1 MRVNDIPSHMTKKK
15 EKKLVFDTLFESCV
29 CFAVC
34 VASNSF
40 ISREVAAFSK
50 DYFVIINKRDA
61 KRVNE
66 FTFYPTERYK
76 QVCERNL
83 SADEIEVF
91 KMNKDKFVNVR
102 RNEYGRVYELK
113 EHSFK
118 AVYDSIR
125 QKLRCKVI
133 RNN

>member
-1 MRVNDIPSHMTKKK
+1 MTKKK
-15 EKKLVFDTLFESCV
+15 EKKTVFSTLSECGV

-34 VASNSF
+34 VASSSF
-40 ISREVAAFSK
+40 INREVAAFSK

-83 SADEIEVF
+83 SVDEIEVF
-91 KMNKDKFVNVR
+91 KMNKDKFVKIMSND
-102 RNEYGRVYELK
+102 YGRVYELK
-113 EHSFK
+113 GRSFK
-118 AVYDSIR
+118 AAYDNIR

>member
-1 MRVNDIPSHMTKKK
+1 MTKKK
-15 EKKLVFDTLFESCV
+15 EKKTVFSTLSECGV

-34 VASNSF
+34 VASSSF
-40 ISREVAAFSK
+40 INREVATFSK
-50 DYFVIINKRDA
+50 DYFVIINKCDA
-61 KRVNE
+61 RRVKD
-66 FTFYPTERYK
+66 FTFYLAEGYK

-91 KMNKDKFVNVR
+91 KMNKDKFVKVR
-102 RNEYGRVYELK
+102 GNEHGRVYELK
-113 EHSFK
+113 ERSFK
-118 AVYDSIR
+118 AAYDNIR

>member
-1 MRVNDIPSHMTKKK
+1 MTKKK

-34 VASNSF
+34 IANNSF
-40 ISREVAAFSK
+40 INREVAAFSK
-50 DYFVIINKRDA
+50 DYFVIINKCDA
-61 KRVNE
+61 KRVKD
-66 FTFYPTERYK
+66 FIFYLAEGYK

-113 EHSFK
+113 GRSFK
-118 AVYDSIR
+118 AVYDNIR
-125 QKLRCKVI
+125 QKLGCKVI

>member
-1 MRVNDIPSHMTKKK
+1 
-15 EKKLVFDTLFESCV
+15 EG
-29 CFAVC
+29 
-34 VASNSF
+34 
-40 ISREVAAFSK
+40 
-50 DYFVIINKRDA
+50 
-61 KRVNE
+61 
-66 FTFYPTERYK
+66 YK

-83 SADEIEVF
+83 SADEIKVF

-113 EHSFK
+113 EQSFK
-118 AVYDSIR
+118 AVYDNIR

>member
-1 MRVNDIPSHMTKKK
+1 MTRKK
-15 EKKLVFDTLFESCV
+15 EKKTVFNALVENRV

-34 VASNSF
+34 VAFNSF
-40 ISREVAAFSK
+40 INREVAAFSK
-50 DYFVIINKRDA
+50 DYFVIINKCDA
-61 KRVNE
+61 KRVKE
-66 FTFYPTERYK
+66 LTFYATEGYK

-83 SADEIEVF
+83 SADEIGIF
-91 KMNKDKFVNVR
+91 KENINKFTKVR
-102 RNEYGRVYELK
+102 HNEHGRVYELK
-113 EHSFK
+113 GQSFK

>member
-1 MRVNDIPSHMTKKK
+1 MTKKK
-15 EKKLVFDTLFESCV
+15 EKKTVFSTLSECGV

-34 VASNSF
+34 VASSSF
-40 ISREVAAFSK
+40 INREVAAFSK
-50 DYFVIINKRDA
+50 DYFVIINKCDA
-61 KRVNE
+61 KRVKE
-66 FTFYPTERYK
+66 LTFYATEGYK

-83 SADEIEVF
+83 SADEIGIF
-91 KMNKDKFVNVR
+91 KENINKFTKVR
-102 RNEYGRVYELK
+102 HNEHGRVYELK
-113 EHSFK
+113 GQSFK

>member
-1 MRVNDIPSHMTKKK
+1 MTKKK

-40 ISREVAAFSK
+40 INREVAAFSK
-50 DYFVIINKRDA
+50 DYFVIINKCDA
-61 KRVNE
+61 KRVKE
-66 FTFYPTERYK
+66 FTFYPAKGYK

-83 SADEIEVF
+83 SADEIGIF
-91 KMNKDKFVNVR
+91 KENITKFTIVR
-102 RNEYGRVYELK
+102 CNEHGRVYELK
-113 EHSFK
+113 GRSFK
-118 AVYDSIR
+118 AVYESIR

>member
-34 VASNSF
+34 IANNSF
-40 ISREVAAFSK
+40 INREVAAFSK
-50 DYFVIINKRDA
+50 DYFVIINKCDA
-61 KRVNE
+61 KRAKD
-66 FTFYPTERYK
+66 FIFYLAEGYK

-83 SADEIEVF
+83 SADEIKVF

-113 EHSFK
+113 EQSFK
-118 AVYDSIR
+118 AVYDNIR

>member
-1 MRVNDIPSHMTKKK
+1 MTRKK
-15 EKKLVFDTLFESCV
+15 EKKTVFNALLESRV

-34 VASNSF
+34 VAFNSF
-40 ISREVAAFSK
+40 INREVAAFSK
-50 DYFVIINKRDA
+50 DYFVIINKCDA
-61 KRVNE
+61 KRVKE
-66 FTFYPTERYK
+66 LTFYATEGYK

-91 KMNKDKFVNVR
+91 KMNKDKFIKVQ
-102 RNEYGRVYELK
+102 RNEHGRVYELK
-113 EHSFK
+113 GQSFK

-133 RNN
+133 RSN

>member
-1 MRVNDIPSHMTKKK
+1 MTRKK
-15 EKKLVFDTLFESCV
+15 EKKTVFTALFESCV

-40 ISREVAAFSK
+40 INHEVGAFSK
-50 DYFVIINKRDA
+50 DYFVIMNKCDA

-113 EHSFK
+113 GHSFK
-118 AVYDSIR
+118 DTYDSIR
-125 QKLRCKVI
+125 QKLSCKVI
-133 RNN
+133 RSS

>member
-1 MRVNDIPSHMTKKK
+1 MTKKK
-15 EKKLVFDTLFESCV
+15 EKKTVFSTLSECGV

-40 ISREVAAFSK
+40 ISREVDAFSK
-50 DYFVIINKRDA
+50 DFFVIINKCDA
-61 KRVNE
+61 KRVKE
-66 FTFYPTERYK
+66 LTFYPTERYK

-83 SADEIEVF
+83 SADEIGIF
-91 KMNKDKFVNVR
+91 KENINKFTKVR
-102 RNEYGRVYELK
+102 HNEHGRVYELK
-113 EHSFK
+113 GQSFK

-133 RNN
+133 WNN

>member
-1 MRVNDIPSHMTKKK
+1 MTKKK

-34 VASNSF
+34 IANNSF
-40 ISREVAAFSK
+40 INREVAAFSK

-61 KRVNE
+61 RRVNE
-66 FTFYPTERYK
+66 FTFYPMERYK

-91 KMNKDKFVNVR
+91 KMNKDKFVNVQ
-102 RNEYGRVYELK
+102 RNEHGRVYELK
-113 EHSFK
+113 GRSFK
-118 AVYDSIR
+118 VAYESIR

-133 RNN
+133 RSN

>member
-1 MRVNDIPSHMTKKK
+1 MRVEDIPCHMTKKK

-50 DYFVIINKRDA
+50 DYFVIINKCDA
-61 KRVNE
+61 KRVKE
-66 FTFYPTERYK
+66 LTFYPAKGYK

-83 SADEIEVF
+83 SADEIGIF
-91 KMNKDKFVNVR
+91 KENINKFTKVR
-102 RNEYGRVYELK
+102 RNEHGRVYELK
-113 EHSFK
+113 GRSFK

>member
-1 MRVNDIPSHMTKKK
+1 MTKKK
-15 EKKLVFDTLFESCV
+15 EKETVFSTLSECGV

-34 VASNSF
+34 VASSSF
-40 ISREVAAFSK
+40 INREVAAFSK

-66 FTFYPTERYK
+66 FTFYPTETYK

-83 SADEIEVF
+83 SADEIRIF
-91 KMNKDKFVNVR
+91 KENINKFTKVR
-102 RNEYGRVYELK
+102 HNEHGRVYELK
-113 EHSFK
+113 GQSFK

>member
-1 MRVNDIPSHMTKKK
+1 MIFHMTKKK

-34 VASNSF
+34 IANNSF
-40 ISREVAAFSK
+40 INREIAAFSK
-50 DYFVIINKRDA
+50 DYFVIINKCDE
-61 KRVNE
+61 KRVKE
-66 FTFYPTERYK
+66 FTFYPTEGYK

-83 SADEIEVF
+83 STDEIEVF
-91 KMNKDKFVNVR
+91 RNNKDRFTNVR
-102 RNEYGRVYELK
+102 RNEHGRVYELK
-113 EHSFK
+113 EQSFK
-118 AVYDSIR
+118 AVYDNIR

>member
-40 ISREVAAFSK
+40 INREVAAFSK

-66 FTFYPTERYK
+66 FTFYPTEGYK

-83 SADEIEVF
+83 SADEIGIF
-91 KMNKDKFVNVR
+91 KENINKFTKVR
-102 RNEYGRVYELK
+102 HNEYGRVYELK
-113 EHSFK
+113 GQSFK
-118 AVYDSIR
+118 AVYDHINL
-125 QKLRCKVI
+125 KLRGRVN

>member
-1 MRVNDIPSHMTKKK
+1 MTKKK
-15 EKKLVFDTLFESCV
+15 EKKTVFSTLSECGV

-34 VASNSF
+34 VASSSF
-40 ISREVAAFSK
+40 INREVAAFSK

-91 KMNKDKFVNVR
+91 KMNKDKFVKIMS
-102 RNEYGRVYELK
+102 NEYGRVYELK
-113 EHSFK
+113 GHSFK
-118 AVYDSIR
+118 DTYDSIR
-125 QKLRCKVI
+125 QKLSCKVI
-133 RNN
+133 RSS